1 MRITPSEETVNP
13 NIDSEGINVSEFVNN
28 IYNRNPNSMIPNEV
42 LLKRL
47 NDLKEKR
54 EDEFLDEEDPEFSL
68 NELNEEDREMNELN
82 RAIQQTK
89 AFNRQQN
96 NE

>member
-1 MRITPSEETVNP
+1 VNP

>member
-1 MRITPSEETVNP
+1 MNP